1 MDTIVYLLKEHL
13 RDIAKEIHESTN
25 KVEWSNP
32 KNLQEAWMFLT
43 KYYLCKSIYN
53 KLQS

>member
-1 MDTIVYLLKEHL
+1 MKF
-13 RDIAKEIHESTN
+13 AKLFTN

-32 KNLQEAWMFLT
+32 EGNLQEAWMFLT

-53 KLQS
+53 KLQSLNYN